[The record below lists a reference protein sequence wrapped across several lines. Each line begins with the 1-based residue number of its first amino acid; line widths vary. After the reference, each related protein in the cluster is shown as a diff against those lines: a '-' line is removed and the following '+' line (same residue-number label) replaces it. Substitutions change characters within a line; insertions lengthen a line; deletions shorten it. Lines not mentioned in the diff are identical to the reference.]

1 MDASKEATEHSWK
14 VEQAVSF
21 VEAPMLCVESY
32 HFVCV

>member
-1 MDASKEATEHSWK
+1 MDASIQAAEHSWK

-32 HFVCV
+32 RFVCV